1 MKKII
6 ALGLMSGTSA
16 DGLSIAAVNI
26 SKKGKAMPGSRLW
39 WDKAIKVFK
48 YKTYAYDAKLRKKIL
63 SAPEMNAFNISELNF
78 ELGLLWSTYVVKF
91 CKTANLKYKDISVI
105 GSHGQTVC
113 HSPLATIPN
122 TLQIG
127 EASFIAKETGIPV
140 VCDFR
145 PMDMASG
152 GQGAPLIPFLDE
164 FMFGTAKSKLLLN
177 IGGIAN
183 FSMVGKGLKTFACDI
198 GPGNCLMDSLIEY
211 ITKGKMQFDKDGV
224 LALKGKIDY
233 KKIEKMLKE
242 SFFSMKPP
250 KSADRND
257 FSLKFIKKYFRNINL
272 RNSADVIA
280 TLNYLTA
287 KSIEVSIKKYIRSIP
302 LEMIVSGGGVFNG
315 ALMKNLRALLKP
327 MEVSSIADYSMHP
340 LAKEPACFALLAW
353 EALNGRTNH
362 PCSATGA
369 KNKKILGKIIR

>member
-1 MKKII
+1 
-6 ALGLMSGTSA
+6 MSGTSA
-16 DGLSIAAVNI
+16 DGLSISAVNI
-26 SKKGKAMPGSRLW
+26 SQKGKAILGSRHRR
-39 WDKAIKVFK
+39 DKAIEVLK
-48 YKTYAYDAKLRKKIL
+48 YNTYAYDMKLRKKIL
-63 SAPEMNAFNISELNF
+63 SAPKMNAFELSELNF
-78 ELGLLWSTYVVKF
+78 ELGLLWSTYVHKF
-91 CKTANLKYKDISVI
+91 CEIANLKYKDISVI

-113 HSPLATIPN
+113 HSPLAAIPN

-164 FMFGTAKSKLLLN
+164 FMFGTGKPILLLN

-183 FSMVGKGLKTFACDI
+183 FSMVGKGIKTFACDT
-198 GPGNCLMDSLIEY
+198 GPGNCLMDSHIEY
-211 ITKGKMQFDKDGV
+211 ITKGKMQFDKDGA

-257 FSLKFIKKYFRNINL
+257 FSLKFIKKYFNNINRKNL
-272 RNSADVIA
+272 SDVMA

-302 LEMIVSGGGVFNG
+302 LEMIVSGGGVFNL

-327 MEVSSIADYSMHP
+327 MKVSSIADYSMHP
-340 LAKEPACFALLAW
+340 LSKEPACFALLAW

-362 PCSATGA
+362 PYLVTGT
-369 KNKKILGKIIR
+369 KTKKILGKIIR